1 MKTDLNVDRFLVS
14 KETVLLRRWDS
25 ETKIWLNSHRERFR
39 KLVFMFQI
47 AAHTDPISGDCEETE
62 AYCPLKQIGCS
73 ETKVW
78 FFFILYTK

>member
-1 MKTDLNVDRFLVS
+1 
-14 KETVLLRRWDS
+14 
-25 ETKIWLNSHRERFR
+25 
-39 KLVFMFQI
+39 MFQM

-78 FFFILYTK
+78 LFLFYIQNKGKDRRNTFTWELFGLFERERTMSTLWVDLELI